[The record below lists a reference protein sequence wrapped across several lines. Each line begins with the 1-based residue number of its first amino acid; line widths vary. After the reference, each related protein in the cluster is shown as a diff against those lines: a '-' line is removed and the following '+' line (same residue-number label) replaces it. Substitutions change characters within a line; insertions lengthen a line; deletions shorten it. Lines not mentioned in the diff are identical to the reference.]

1 MRRADQPVRRIYSRQ
16 TMPARKRSSPDHAD
30 AASPVR
36 QRFTDALNR
45 LVSQIKQD
53 REVIAA
59 ILCGSLSHDTVW
71 AKSDIDLVLITADDR
86 QGNRSSATLDADG
99 IPVHALMFPRTAF
112 RKEAEGTLHHSFVH
126 SFVAKG
132 TLLFTHDPTI
142 ADLLARVR
150 VIGERDTRV
159 QLVRCTAGALG
170 CIDKARK
177 WLVTR
182 GDLDYSALWIL
193 YAASQIARI
202 EIVQRTLLADRE
214 VIPQA
219 ASLNPALFRIIYR
232 DLLNTKKTRANV
244 TQALETLERYIRDRA
259 TVLLAL
265 VIEHLEDIG
274 EARSCSELADHF
286 TRHYGIEDV
295 TIACEYLATE
305 GLIGKASLPLRLTRK
320 STVALQ
326 ELAFFAIE
334 H

>member
-1 MRRADQPVRRIYSRQ
+1 
-16 TMPARKRSSPDHAD
+16 
-30 AASPVR
+30 VR
-36 QRFTDALNR
+36 QRFSDALDR
-45 LVSQIKQD
+45 LVAQIKQD

-71 AKSDIDLVLITADDR
+71 AKSDIDLVLVTADDR

-99 IPVHALMFPRTAF
+99 IHVHALMFPRAAF
-112 RKEAEGTLHHSFVH
+112 RKEAEATLHNSFIH

-159 QLVRCTAGALG
+159 QLVRCTAAALS

-182 GDLDYSALWIL
+182 GDLEYAALWIL

-202 EIVQRTLLADRE
+202 EIVQRKLLADRE

-219 ASLNPALFRIIYR
+219 ASLNPALFRVIYS
-232 DLLNTKKTRANV
+232 DLLNTKKTMTNV

-274 EARSCSELADHF
+274 EARSCSELEDHF
-286 TRHYGIEDV
+286 KRHYGIDEV

-320 STVALQ
+320 STVAVQ
-326 ELAFFAIE
+326 ELAFFAINDKM
-334 H
+334 

>member
-1 MRRADQPVRRIYSRQ
+1 MSP
-16 TMPARKRSSPDHAD
+16 RKSSTAHRTAP
-30 AASPVR
+30 SPVQ
-36 QRFTDALNR
+36 QRFSDALDR
-45 LVSQIKQD
+45 LVAQIKQD

-59 ILCGSLSHDTVW
+59 ILCGSLAHDTVW
-71 AKSDIDLVLITADDR
+71 AKSDIDLVLVTADDR

-99 IPVHALMFPRTAF
+99 IHVHALMFPRAAF
-112 RKEAEGTLHHSFVH
+112 RKETEATLHNSFIH

-142 ADLLARVR
+142 EDLLARVR

-159 QLVRCTAGALG
+159 QLVRCTAAALS
-170 CIDKARK
+170 CIDKAHK

-182 GDLDYSALWIL
+182 GDLEYAALWIL

-202 EIVQRTLLADRE
+202 EIVQRKLLADRE

-219 ASLNPALFRIIYR
+219 ASLNPALFRVIYS
-232 DLLNTKKTRANV
+232 DLLNTKKTMTNV

-274 EARSCSELADHF
+274 EARSCSELEDHF
-286 TRHYGIEDV
+286 KRHYGIDEV

-305 GLIGKASLPLRLTRK
+305 GLIGKASLPLRLTKK
-320 STVALQ
+320 STVAVQ

-334 H
+334 R